1 MKTAQRVL
9 SLALCF
15 MIAASAVSVPSVAYA
30 DWDDLGLY
38 TQDCVDKWL
47 GTRPFGGWNLVDAAD
62 ALFSYKKYSSSKP
75 QKYYTTPY
83 QQRTRQKWQRD
94 ELLSGRRHD
103 YDQYH

>member
-38 TQDCVDKWL
+38 TQ
-47 GTRPFGGWNLVDAAD
+47 
-62 ALFSYKKYSSSKP
+62 
-75 QKYYTTPY
+75 
-83 QQRTRQKWQRD
+83 
-94 ELLSGRRHD
+94 ELC
-103 YDQYH
+103 

>member
-1 MKTAQRVL
+1 MKTAQRAL

-47 GTRPFGGWNLVDAAD
+47 GTSCNCSWYCRN
-62 ALFSYKKYSSSKP
+62 
-75 QKYYTTPY
+75 TMT
-83 QQRTRQKWQRD
+83 
-94 ELLSGRRHD
+94 
-103 YDQYH
+103 